1 VKRKKSSAVPAY
13 TCPDAFPQR
22 ALGEARLE
30 IARLRRDAEQDKR
43 AIEAARRI
51 LSYGSPR

>member
-1 VKRKKSSAVPAY
+1 MKRKKSSAVPAF
-13 TCPDAFPQR
+13 TFPDAFPQR

-30 IARLRRDAEQDKR
+30 IARLRREAERDKR

-51 LSYGSPR
+51 LSFGSRR